1 MTLDRLVSGRPL
13 RAGLAAAFVMLL
25 SATAPVQA
33 DEAKRIVSIG
43 GSITEIVFALGEQDR
58 LIARDS
64 TSFYP
69 EEAQKLP
76 DVGYIRQLS
85 PEGVLSVNPDLI
97 LAQEGF
103 GPPEAAAVISKS
115 GIKVVEIPDGFDRA
129 AIITKI
135 HATAKALGRAEAGDK
150 LAADVDAELAA
161 TEAKAAGIT
170 EKRKVLFLLATTGG
184 RLMAGGADTHANG
197 IIELAGGVNAMTGFS
212 GYKEVSNES
221 VIEAAPDVI
230 LRMLGGRD
238 PTSDED
244 VLKHPAIAL
253 TPAAKAGKILGMN
266 GLYILGFGP
275 RTATAAAEL
284 SAALY
289 GDKPAEAN

>member
-1 MTLDRLVSGRPL
+1 MKRDRLVSGRPIK
-13 RAGLAAAFVMLL
+13 AGLAATLVAFLA
-25 SATAPVQA
+25 ATAPVTA

-43 GSITEIVFALGEQDR
+43 GSITEIVYALGEQDR

-64 TSFYP
+64 TSLYP

-103 GPPEAAAVISKS
+103 GPPEAASVISKS

-129 AIITKI
+129 AIIEKI
-135 HATAKALGRAEAGDK
+135 HATAKALDRVEAGDK
-150 LAADVDAELAA
+150 LAAQVDTELAA
-161 TEAKAAGIT
+161 TEAAAAGIK

-197 IIELAGGVNAMTGFS
+197 IIALAGGVNAMSGFS

-230 LRMLGGRD
+230 LRMIGGRD

-275 RTATAAAEL
+275 RTAKAAAEL

>member
-1 MTLDRLVSGRPL
+1 MKPDRLVSARPL
-13 RAGLAAAFVMLL
+13 KAGLAAAFIALL
-25 SATAPVQA
+25 SAAAPVKA
-33 DEAKRIVSIG
+33 DEARRIVSIG
-43 GSITEIVFALGEQDR
+43 GSITEIVYALGEQDR

-85 PEGVLSVNPDLI
+85 PEGVLSVNPDMI

-103 GPPEAAAVISKS
+103 GPPEAASVIAKS
-115 GIKVVEIPDGFDRA
+115 GIKVIEIPDGYDRA
-129 AIITKI
+129 AIIEKI
-135 HATAKALGRAEAGDK
+135 HATASALDRKEAGDK
-150 LAADVDAELAA
+150 LAAEVDAELAA
-161 TEAKAAGIT
+161 TEAAAAGIA

-238 PTSDED
+238 LSSDED

-275 RTATAAAEL
+275 RTAQAAAEL

>member
-1 MTLDRLVSGRPL
+1 MKRDRLVSARPL
-13 RAGLAAAFVMLL
+13 KAGLAAALIALL
-25 SATAPVQA
+25 SAAAPVKA
-33 DEAKRIVSIG
+33 DEARRIVSIG
-43 GSITEIVFALGEQDR
+43 GSITEIVYALGEQDR

-103 GPPEAAAVISKS
+103 GPPEAASVIAKS
-115 GIKVVEIPDGFDRA
+115 GIKVIEIPDGYDRA
-129 AIITKI
+129 AIIEKI
-135 HATAKALGRAEAGDK
+135 HATASALDRKEAGDT
-150 LAADVDAELAA
+150 LAAKVDAELAA
-161 TEAKAAGIT
+161 TEAAAAGIK

-197 IIELAGGVNAMTGFS
+197 IIELAGGVNAMSGFS

-238 PTSDED
+238 PSSDED

-275 RTATAAAEL
+275 RTAQAAAEL

>member
-1 MTLDRLVSGRPL
+1 MKLARLVSGRPL
-13 RAGLAAAFVMLL
+13 KAGLAAAFVALL
-25 SATAPVQA
+25 SATAPVKA

-43 GSITEIVFALGEQDR
+43 GSITEIVYALGEQDR

-69 EEAQKLP
+69 EDAQKLP

-103 GPPEAAAVISKS
+103 GPPEAASVISKS
-115 GIKVVEIPDGFDRA
+115 GIEVIEIPDGFDRA
-129 AIITKI
+129 AIIEKI

-150 LAADVDAELAA
+150 LAAEVDAELAA

-197 IIELAGGVNAMTGFS
+197 IIELAGGVNAMSGFS

-253 TPAAKAGKILGMN
+253 TPAAKSGKILGMN

-275 RTATAAAEL
+275 RTAKAAAEL